1 MNNDIPTQHKS
12 LTKDEIKSAWKSIKE
27 KKASSWSGR
36 YNAVYKAFCYDP
48 YLLTQLTMSMNLP
61 FLSGIAYSR
70 WYKFLDIMSFKKE
83 TSIHVSTLRTIII
96 SEADWNTAGKIF
108 ITRRMMKSAEKSNL
122 LPNEHLGGR
131 KNKKS
136 TDGGLTKRLILDNA
150 RLLQKPMA
158 IVSTDAANCY
168 DRMIHKII
176 AMAARKWGVP
186 DNAIKSLL
194 SPLQKAQHFTRTAFG
209 DSFTSFTG
217 TNLQGAGQGNTGA
230 APFWTMVSTH
240 MIQIMKEM
248 KYQAT
253 FLAPI
258 TKKKIMLSLIAFV
271 DDTELFLTKSNDN
284 LKELV
289 DKANSAINTWRE
301 LLNVTGGAMRP
312 SKCAWTL
319 MRFDSKKNRA
329 QYEIVIPNEEGIP
342 TPIQSYKEKE
352 PRTYL
357 GISQRTDGSEKDQIE
372 EMYKSIEKWNTQMS
386 SSKLYPSQNLRATLT
401 KISRSILY
409 PLPAL
414 SLTETQ
420 CIKISNKL
428 YSACLPKCGVSSK
441 FPIQYRYLPHQYQGL
456 GLPDVYFEQESA
468 KLKELVFKSYT
479 DGVCWQQMELGL
491 EIAQSIIGVKDIIF
505 NANFIKYGHLLPQTW
520 IKSVWKF
527 IFEQKLNIRGW
538 KTTIPPSRDHD
549 PTIMEV
555 FIQKGVGKTSLQV
568 LNKCRRYLEAVN
580 LSDICTGDGLSIS
593 TLSIQGSKRHQ
604 HINTYSSTQMQK
616 PSVRDLYMWKQ
627 YIRTCF
633 CIGSNSN
640 KLMKPLGKWKEST
653 FSKFT
658 WYYKK
663 SEDMLMKRLSQ
674 STFRLYKRDL
684 SRRTSTR
691 SNKIWYKVYKVDAYD
706 LKNDDDIWAAT
717 VQENGHERALV
728 DGTYPFEKA
737 NQLPLPVDLL
747 QQLKLDDTPEW
758 VYKHIPNKYL
768 QIPIA
773 KITSIMNNSLRI
785 ASDGSFKTKEMGA
798 ATIIETYNRHQ
809 RIILPTP
816 VPRNSTTH
824 LKADSY
830 RAEAT
835 GITAAL
841 HLIRAM
847 ERLSNT
853 STKLELACDNDR
865 VLEVVQTFTYIN
877 PNMKHHDVIRSMI
890 EIRDS
895 LKSDIKY
902 LKVQAH
908 RSERVAYD
916 ELTRMEQINTECD
929 LLAKIAR
936 QELPTISGKD
946 NVFQSEGLSI
956 WDASNEK
963 LTCNLHESIFKHYF
977 SRKAQTTMM
986 QKFGW
991 DVHQYDAIDWQANHK
1006 ANSLMS
1012 QSTKQW
1018 ISKFVTKFLPIGRN
1032 MLRRQHWR
1040 EDYCPRCRV
1049 CVETHDH
1056 LLTCTH
1062 HQCQHTFRVSLEKI
1076 DLWLQAQ
1083 LTPTKLIFD
1092 ILHVITEW
1100 KMGIETC
1107 LSSVQTY
1114 PVRNQIRLGVRHFI
1128 EGRILQDFATYME
1141 DHYRSIN
1148 SKKTGSKWAATF
1160 LQKMWTVLHRPQWEN
1175 RNSFVHKINEEAIK
1189 TRERENLQNELTTLY
1204 LSNLP
1209 ENLLTTDQHLYSKT
1223 LSELLQQPNAHIMAW
1238 VEEMRVAL
1246 SSRDRQFL
1254 PTQQRA
1260 AAFMHAW
1267 MRGQQMAKNQNR
1279 KQKRKRRVNPRPR
1292 RQISAVSGH
1301 RWRKRPDTH
1310 PRSNP
1315 KRRKLG

>member
-1 MNNDIPTQHKS
+1 
-12 LTKDEIKSAWKSIKE
+12 
-27 KKASSWSGR
+27 
-36 YNAVYKAFCYDP
+36 
-48 YLLTQLTMSMNLP
+48 
-61 FLSGIAYSR
+61 
-70 WYKFLDIMSFKKE
+70 
-83 TSIHVSTLRTIII
+83 
-96 SEADWNTAGKIF
+96 
-108 ITRRMMKSAEKSNL
+108 
-122 LPNEHLGGR
+122 
-131 KNKKS
+131 
-136 TDGGLTKRLILDNA
+136 
-150 RLLQKPMA
+150 MA

-176 AMAARKWGVP
+176 AMSARKWGVP

-258 TKKKIMLSLIAFV
+258 TKKQIMLSLIAFV
-271 DDTELFLTKSNDN
+271 DDTELFLTKANNN

-289 DKANSAINTWRE
+289 DKANRAINSWRE

-312 SKCAWTL
+312 EKCAWTL
-319 MRFDSKKNRA
+319 MRFDSKKNRT
-329 QYEIVIPNEEGIP
+329 QEHEIVIPNEEGIL
-342 TPIQSYKEKE
+342 TPIQSYTEKE

-372 EMYKSIEKWNTQMS
+372 KIYESIEKWNNQMR
-386 SSKLYPSQNLRATLT
+386 SSKLFPSQNLKATLT

-414 SLTETQ
+414 SLTEKHCT
-420 CIKISNKL
+420 KISNKL

-441 FPIQYRYLPHQYQGL
+441 FPVLFRYLPHQYQGL
-456 GLPDVYFEQESA
+456 GLPDMYYEQESA

-491 EIAQSIIGVKDIIF
+491 EIAQSTIGVRDIIF
-505 NANFIKYGHLLPQTW
+505 NTNFIKYGHLLPQTW

-527 IFEQKLNIRGW
+527 IFEQKLHINGW
-538 KTTIPPSRDHD
+538 KTKILPHREHD

-555 FIQKGVGKTSLQV
+555 FIQKGVGKDSLQV
-568 LNKCRRYLEAVN
+568 LNKCRRYLEAIN

-593 TLSIQGSKRHQ
+593 TLSIQGIKRHQ
-604 HINTYSSTQMQK
+604 HIHSYSSTQMQK
-616 PSVRDLYMWKQ
+616 PTVRDLYMRKQ

-640 KLMKPLGKWKEST
+640 KLTKPLGKWNEST

-663 SEDMLMKRLSQ
+663 AEDVLLKRLSQ
-674 STFRLYKRDL
+674 TTFRMYKKDESAR
-684 SRRTSTR
+684 SSTR
-691 SNKIWYKVYKVDAYD
+691 RNRTWYKVYKVEPYN
-706 LKNDDDIWAAT
+706 LKNDGDTWAAT
-717 VQENGHERALV
+717 VQENDHEKALL
-728 DGTYPFEKA
+728 DGVYPFDKA
-737 NQLPLPVDLL
+737 KQPSHPVDLL
-747 QQLKLDDTPEW
+747 QQLKLDGTPEW
-758 VYKHIPNKYL
+758 IYEHVPNKYL
-768 QIPIA
+768 QIPVSTIS
-773 KITSIMNNSLRI
+773 SIMKNPLRI
-785 ASDGSFKTKEMGA
+785 ASDGSFKTKRMGA
-798 ATIIETYNRHQ
+798 ATIIETWNKHQ

-816 VPRNSTTH
+816 VPSNATTH
-824 LKADSY
+824 LKSDSY

-835 GITAAL
+835 GITVAL

-847 ERLSNT
+847 EKLSDT
-853 STKLELACDNDR
+853 STKIELACDNDR
-865 VLEVVQTFTYIN
+865 VLEVAHNFTYITT
-877 PNMKHHDVIRSMI
+877 NMKHHDVIRSMLG
-890 EIRDS
+890 IRDTLTS
-895 LKSDIKY
+895 EIKY
-902 LKVQAH
+902 SKVQAH
-908 RSERVAYD
+908 RSERIAYD
-916 ELTRMEQINTECD
+916 KLTRMEQINTECD
-929 LLAKIAR
+929 LLAKTAR
-936 QELPTISGKD
+936 EDLPVINGKK
-946 NVFQSEGLSI
+946 NVFQNEGLSI

-963 LTCNLHESIFKHYF
+963 LTCNLHESIYKHYF
-977 SRKAQTTMM
+977 AKKAQITMLH
-986 QKFGW
+986 KFGW
-991 DVHQYDAIDWQANHK
+991 NLRQFEEIDWQANQK

-1062 HQCQHTFRVSLEKI
+1062 PKCQHTFRISLEKL

-1083 LTPTKLIFD
+1083 LTPTRLIFD

-1100 KMGIETC
+1100 KMGVETC
-1107 LSSVQTY
+1107 PSSVQTY
-1114 PVRNQIRLGVRHFI
+1114 PIQNQIRIGIRQFI
-1128 EGRILQDFATYME
+1128 EGRILKDFATYME
-1141 DHYRSIN
+1141 DHYRSIHF
-1148 SKKTGSKWAATF
+1148 KKTGSKWAATF
-1160 LQKMWTVLHRPQWEN
+1160 LQKMWTVLHKPQWEN

-1223 LSELLQQPNAHIMAW
+1223 LTELLQQPNAHIMAW

-1246 SSRDRQFL
+1246 SSRDRHFL
-1254 PTQQRA
+1254 PTQQKA

-1267 MRGQQMAKNQNR
+1267 MRGRKETRHKNR
-1279 KQKRKRRVNPRPR
+1279 KHKRKRRVNPRPR

-1301 RWRKRPDTH
+1301 RWRKRTSTH
-1310 PRSNP
+1310 PQSNP
-1315 KRRKLG
+1315 KRKKNRIEQSL